1 VVFPELET
9 SQAKQQHQPPR
20 NLTPLGSSAGDG
32 EFVGDRRR
40 LLAKVVVFASPFH
53 GEGQAGAP
61 VATAG
66 AARRAPS
73 APAHTFTP
81 SDHGSTD
88 QPINRSTAHAFRCF
102 RPSAEAEVL
111 LRGTLPVYVDSF
123 EVRGPVRARA
133 GPWQV
138 CGEWWA
144 EGWSYEE
151 WDVEVNGRLYRIC
164 CELPTRKWFVT
175 GAYD

>member
-1 VVFPELET
+1 M
-9 SQAKQQHQPPR
+9 
-20 NLTPLGSSAGDG
+20 
-32 EFVGDRRR
+32 
-40 LLAKVVVFASPFH
+40 ASPFC

-61 VATAG
+61 VATEG

-73 APAHTFTP
+73 ASAYTLAP
-81 SDHGSTD
+81 SSDGSTD
-88 QPINRSTAHAFRCF
+88 QPINRTTEIHRSTAHAFRCF

-111 LRGTLPVYVDSF
+111 LRGTLPVYIDSF
-123 EVRGPVRARA
+123 EVRGPVRARG
-133 GPWQV
+133 GPWKI

-144 EGWSYEE
+144 EGWNYEE